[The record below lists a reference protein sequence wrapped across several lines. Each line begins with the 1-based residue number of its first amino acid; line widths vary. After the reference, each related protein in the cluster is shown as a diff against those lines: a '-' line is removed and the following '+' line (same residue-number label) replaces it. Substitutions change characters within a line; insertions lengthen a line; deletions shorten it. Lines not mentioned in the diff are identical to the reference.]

1 MNIIRSRLY
10 FTQCRSVSKVRCK
23 VCGGWGGEWGL
34 AQGVGPMCVDCWRKG
49 GHL

>member
-1 MNIIRSRLY
+1 MSEIVLY
-10 FTQCRSVSKVRCK
+10 FLKRTEFVSTVRCK

-34 AQGVGPMCVDCWRKG
+34 SQGVGPMCVDCWRKG